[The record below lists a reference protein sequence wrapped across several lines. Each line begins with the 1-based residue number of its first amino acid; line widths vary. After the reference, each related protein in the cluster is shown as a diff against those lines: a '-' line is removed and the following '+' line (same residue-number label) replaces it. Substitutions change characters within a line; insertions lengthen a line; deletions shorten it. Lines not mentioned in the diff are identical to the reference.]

1 MAGKTAQGN
10 RAYEEME
17 SKRVSLIEL
26 FYDLVF
32 VYMISRATE
41 LLHHLH
47 NGMISPTALIIF
59 IFVVIVF
66 INSWMVQTVFTNRY
80 GKSSWTNILFSFVD
94 MAIILYMSNTFSA
107 TIDYNLQPFFI
118 AASLMSVTL
127 ALQYALVYIK
137 TDNQDDKDIARIFS
151 IILGIRALSL
161 LAAGFLP
168 LPVGAPVAAAGILL
182 SWIAPGFTGKY
193 TSKHPVIFSHLL
205 ERLTLLI
212 IITFGE
218 TIVGIAGYF
227 TRNTLSWGSAFI
239 FVTVVSLFL
248 TYIIQFDHVIEDRR
262 KGETGNRLIYLH
274 YPILFGI
281 SMVTAAIELI
291 SEDKANIYF
300 VITLLY
306 AGILFFYSGLAVAN
320 TYNREGFRLNR
331 AIIASFLS
339 VTILAYLLC
348 IALHTFFAATLITA
362 VSTAACTGILIR
374 ALTLDSRKHPASLP
388 R

>member
-1 MAGKTAQGN
+1 
-10 RAYEEME
+10 
-17 SKRVSLIEL
+17 
-26 FYDLVF
+26 
-32 VYMISRATE
+32 MIR
-41 LLHHLH
+41 
-47 NGMISPTALIIF
+47 
-59 IFVVIVF
+59 
-66 INSWMVQTVFTNRY
+66 
-80 GKSSWTNILFSFVD
+80 
-94 MAIILYMSNTFSA
+94 
-107 TIDYNLQPFFI
+107 
-118 AASLMSVTL
+118 TL
-127 ALQYALVYIK
+127 PGF
-137 TDNQDDKDIARIFS
+137 FS

-291 SEDKANIYF
+291 SENKANIYF

-306 AGILFFYSGLAVAN
+306 AGILLFYSGLAVAN

-348 IALHTFFAATLITA
+348 MALHTFFAATLITA
-362 VSTAACTGILIR
+362 ASTAACTGVLIR
-374 ALTLDSRKHPASLP
+374 ALTLNSQRHPASLP